1 MKATLQTTLNQRLT
15 LTPQLSL
22 SLKILAMNRIE
33 LDHYLEECIER
44 NPMLESLPPQNEAEN
59 EPEAPRR
66 EVADQAGDNRWERL
80 YQRGNESYDRMA
92 HIQDQPT
99 LCEALHLQLD
109 QQPMS
114 DDERILAHAI
124 VDSLDDDGLFRAD
137 PAAFS
142 TEHGID
148 EMQLEHVLTQYI
160 QTLEPAGIGAR
171 DITECLLLQL
181 DPANPADRNAR
192 MLLLHF
198 QHLLG
203 EDETTLLKA
212 SGLQPEQLRAAM
224 ERMRRLDPFPG
235 HDLGGQQ
242 GHIYVEPEILFI
254 KNATGGI
261 DVEIP
266 RSAFHRIHLNQ
277 RWQNAQWSGA
287 DKKFVDTAMQEAN
300 WIIHGLTQRRETL
313 MKLGLCLARRQKRLL
328 DIGFLGIKPLT
339 MREVAEELGM
349 HESTISRVVQGKY
362 AATPV
367 GTMPLKAFFST
378 GLQTRSG
385 GTISSFRVQQRIKA
399 LIDSEHAEK
408 PISDQQI
415 AEKLQHEGIEIA
427 RRTVAKYRE
436 QIGLPS
442 SSQRRRA
449 AKSRQNQ
456 MRR

>member
-1 MKATLQTTLNQRLT
+1 MKATLQTSLSQRLT
-15 LTPQLSL
+15 LTPQLTL

-33 LDHYLEECIER
+33 LDQYLEECIER
-44 NPMLESLPPQNEAEN
+44 NPMLESIPPQNES
-59 EPEAPRR
+59 EPETPRTDI
-66 EVADQAGDNRWERL
+66 ADQAGDNRWERF
-80 YQRGNESYDRMA
+80 YQRGSEAYDRMA

-109 QQPMS
+109 QQPM
-114 DDERILAHAI
+114 DDDARTLAHAI
-124 VDSLDDDGLFRAD
+124 IDSLDDDGLFRAD
-137 PAAFS
+137 TATFAA
-142 TEHGID
+142 EHGVD
-148 EMQLEHVLTQYI
+148 EARLENVITRYI
-160 QTLEPAGIGAR
+160 HNLEPAGIGAR

-181 DPANPADRNAR
+181 DPTIPVDRHAR

-203 EDETTLLKA
+203 EDETTLLQA
-212 SGLQPEQLRAAM
+212 SGLTAEQLHAAM
-224 ERMRRLDPFPG
+224 DRMRRLDPFPG
-235 HDLGGQQ
+235 HDLGGQ
-242 GHIYVEPEILFI
+242 GNIYIEPEILFI
-254 KNATGGI
+254 RNATGGI

-277 RWQNAQWSGA
+277 RWQNTQWSSH

-313 MKLGLCLARRQKRLL
+313 LKLGRCLARRQKRLL
-328 DIGFLGIKPLT
+328 EIGFLGIRPLT
-339 MREVAEELGM
+339 MREVAEEMEM
-349 HESTISRVVQGKY
+349 HESTVSRVVHGKY
-362 AATPV
+362 AATPAGV
-367 GTMPLKAFFST
+367 MPLKAFFST

-385 GTISSFRVQQRIKA
+385 GTISSFRVRQRIKA
-399 LIDSEHAEK
+399 LIDSEHADK
-408 PISDQQI
+408 PISDQGI

-436 QIGLPS
+436 QLGLPS

-449 AKSRQNQ
+449 AKNRQNQ